1 MRDNEQKNRN
11 YGSDTDQHFQQITGT
26 CHKLDSCNWLEDIP
40 EGAKNK
46 LIIEVRFKNTRKDF
60 FRNVNE
66 LRLKTGDIVAV
77 EASPGHDIGIVAL
90 TGELAYYQM
99 IKNNGTKETEE
110 LKKVYRKAKPAD
122 LEKWN
127 DAISLEKPTMLQS
140 RKFAENLKL
149 EMKIG
154 DVEYQGD
161 NTKAIFFYIAD
172 ERVDFREL
180 IKILADKFKVR
191 IEMRQIGA
199 RQETGR
205 IGGTG
210 PCGRELCCSS
220 WMSNFNSVTTNSARH
235 QELSLNPQKLA
246 GQCGKLKCCLNFELD
261 SYLDAKKDFPNT
273 SIPLETEEGTAYHQK
288 TDIYKRLM
296 WYSFDKEKAVKLSMI
311 SIDRVIEIQEMNKKG
326 QKIQFLE
333 DKTKLPDTFSEF
345 KSNDEEESLDR
356 FSNNSKS
363 GRKKSKRKKK
373 KRRPGNEK

>member
-1 MRDNEQKNRN
+1 M
-11 YGSDTDQHFQQITGT
+11 
-26 CHKLDSCNWLEDIP
+26 L
-40 EGAKNK
+40 
-46 LIIEVRFKNTRKDF
+46 
-60 FRNVNE
+60 
-66 LRLKTGDIVAV
+66 
-77 EASPGHDIGIVAL
+77 
-90 TGELAYYQM
+90 
-99 IKNNGTKETEE
+99 KNNGAKDTEE

-122 LEKWN
+122 LEKWEE
-127 DAISLEKPTMLQS
+127 AISLEKSTMLKS
-140 RKFAENLKL
+140 RKFADDLKL

-161 NTKAIFFYIAD
+161 NTKAIFYYIAD
-172 ERVDFREL
+172 GRVDFREL
-180 IKILADKFKVR
+180 IKILADEFKVR

-246 GQCGKLKCCLNFELD
+246 GQCGKLKCCLNYELD

-296 WYSFDKEKAVKLSMI
+296 WYSFDKEKTVNLSVI
-311 SIDRVIEIQEMNKKG
+311 SVDRVIEIQETNKKG
-326 QKIQFLE
+326 EKVQFLE
-333 DKTKLPDTFSEF
+333 DKTKFTDTFEEF
-345 KSNDEEESLDR
+345 KSNDGEESLDR
-356 FSNNSKS
+356 FNNSSKS
-363 GRKKSKRKKK
+363 GRKRHKRKKT
-373 KRRPGNEK
+373 KRKSKNEK

>member
-122 LEKWN
+122 LEK
-127 DAISLEKPTMLQS
+127 STMLQS

-180 IKILADKFKVR
+180 IKILADKFKIR

>member
-1 MRDNEQKNRN
+1 M
-11 YGSDTDQHFQQITGT
+11 
-26 CHKLDSCNWLEDIP
+26 
-40 EGAKNK
+40 
-46 LIIEVRFKNTRKDF
+46 
-60 FRNVNE
+60 
-66 LRLKTGDIVAV
+66 RLKTGDIVAV

-99 IKNNGTKETEE
+99 IKNNGAKDSEE

-122 LEKWN
+122 LEKWEE
-127 DAISLEKPTMLQS
+127 AISLEKSTMLKS
-140 RKFAENLKL
+140 RKFAEDLKL

-161 NTKAIFFYIAD
+161 NTKAIFYYIAD
-172 ERVDFREL
+172 GRVDFREL
-180 IKILADKFKVR
+180 IKILADNFKVR

-220 WMSNFNSVTTNSARH
+220 WMSSFNSVTTNSARH

-246 GQCGKLKCCLNFELD
+246 GQCGKLKCCLNYELD

-288 TDIYKRLM
+288 TDVYKRLM
-296 WYSFDKEKAVKLSMI
+296 WYSFDKEKTVKLSVI
-311 SIDRVIEIQEMNKKG
+311 SVDRVIEIQEKNKMG
-326 QKIQFLE
+326 QKVRFLE
-333 DKTKLPDTFSEF
+333 DKINLADTSPDTFAEF
-345 KSNDEEESLDR
+345 TSNDGEESLDR
-356 FSNNSKS
+356 FGNFSKS
-363 GRKKSKRKKK
+363 GRRKSKRKKK
-373 KRRPGNEK
+373 RRRPWNEK

>member
-122 LEKWN
+122 LEKWD
-127 DAISLEKPTMLQS
+127 DAISLEKSTMLQS